1 MRTHPGIGRYIRELT
16 QALPVYGPDF
26 SFDLLERAHAPIYG
40 LREQWEIPAL
50 AKRADLLH
58 VPHFNFPLNW
68 KKPLVVT
75 IHDLIYLSYPSA
87 AKSNLAPLYLRFM
100 LNQLAKRDAKI
111 VAVSEFT
118 KRELLR
124 IFPGFKAK
132 NITVTYEAVS
142 DYFRILDKDDKTL
155 PDIAGKFALKTPFVL
170 FVGSLKPHKNIPAL
184 IRALAAIKALKKL
197 PHELILAGR
206 VDGANTELRQLL
218 TEHSFVRCIGN
229 TSDEELRAIVAA
241 ARTKP
246 AEKPKGPQFLDHLI
260 RKLAGGQNDVE
271 LITCAA
277 YLDRHPVRQLQKPN
291 PSTWG
296 SEGYNL
302 VWLNGG
308 NSWLYRHQHWAEEKI
323 RQLQSRFPG
332 ATGNLK
338 RALDQMLRELLL
350 LQSSDWAFIM
360 TTGTTVSYATKRFR
374 EHLDRFA
381 VLADQVEN
389 NRIDL
394 KYLSEIEG
402 KDYIFEAVS

>member
-1 MRTHPGIGRYIRELT
+1 LNRFTAAVDVRMRTHPGIGRYIRELT

-229 TSDEELRAIVAA
+229 TSDEELRALYNRAETLVMPSFFEGFGLPVLEAMACGCPVIASTTASLPEVGGEAA
-241 ARTKP
+241 VYFDPRQVDALERVLYNVLTDSDKRNSM
-246 AEKPKGPQFLDHLI
+246 KKKGLEQIHQFSWIKTANQTLE
-260 RKLAGGQNDVE
+260 V
-271 LITCAA
+271 
-277 YLDRHPVRQLQKPN
+277 YRQALQK
-291 PSTWG
+291 
-296 SEGYNL
+296 
-302 VWLNGG
+302 
-308 NSWLYRHQHWAEEKI
+308 
-323 RQLQSRFPG
+323 
-332 ATGNLK
+332 
-338 RALDQMLRELLL
+338 
-350 LQSSDWAFIM
+350 
-360 TTGTTVSYATKRFR
+360 
-374 EHLDRFA
+374 
-381 VLADQVEN
+381 
-389 NRIDL
+389 
-394 KYLSEIEG
+394 
-402 KDYIFEAVS
+402 